1 MNGIRGFVTFAA
13 ATEAS
18 SGRTMF
24 GRGGASIS
32 KLKTGAR
39 LIGDGRDGP
48 VRTFRYCQHLV
59 VTTIRDWRHCRSG
72 EDSVNGPRSSRRP
85 SDVRLPPEG
94 NIRYAIRRPA
104 GSL

>member
-13 ATEAS
+13 ATEAG
-18 SGRTMF
+18 SGRTVF
-24 GRGGASIS
+24 GRGEASIS

-39 LIGDGRDGP
+39 SIGDGRDGP
-48 VRTFRYCQHLV
+48 VRTFRYCQQLV
-59 VTTIRDWRHCRSG
+59 VTTIGDWRHCRSG

-85 SDVRLPPEG
+85 ADVRPRSEG
-94 NIRYAIRRPA
+94 NVRYAIRRPA